1 MEEKILEILKE
12 NPFLSNREIGKILG
26 KHRTTIQWYLNKLG
40 IHRDRKD
47 QQKLN
52 NTSREKVLDITENA
66 EQIILGSIL
75 GDGCISK
82 HIKPECSKLLLNSSL
97 IINHGIKQT
106 GYIKYKRELLERE
119 GIKCYL
125 KLKKPPKKKHYIKG
139 IEVKENGTLVL
150 KTMRNVS
157 FNKYRDLFY
166 SDKKYIN
173 EFIYKLN
180 PLGLAIWFIDDGCK
194 SGSGFN
200 LYTNCFS
207 IKDDN
212 ILINLLKVNFG
223 LDATLQKTS
232 NIGRSIYIRAKSKKR
247 FIELVQPYICDSMKY
262 KIGA

>member
-1 MEEKILEILKE
+1 MEDKILEILKK

-26 KHRTTIQWYLNKLG
+26 KHRSTIQWYLNKLG
-40 IHRDRKD
+40 IHRNRKD

-52 NTSREKVLDITENA
+52 NTSREKVLNITENA

-75 GDGCISK
+75 GDGSISK
-82 HIKPECSKLLLNSSL
+82 HRKPEYSKLLLNSYL
-97 IINHGIKQT
+97 IINHGIKQI
-106 GYIKYKRELLERE
+106 GYIKYKKELLENE

-125 KLKKPPKKKHYIKG
+125 NLRKLSKKKHYIKG
-139 IEVKENGTLVL
+139 IVVKENGTLALRTV
-150 KTMRNVS
+150 KNVS

-173 EFIYKLN
+173 EFIYRLN
-180 PLGLAIWFIDDGCK
+180 PLGLAIWLMDDGCK
-194 SGSGFN
+194 SKSGFN

-212 ILINLLKVNFG
+212 ILISLLRVNFG

-247 FIELVQPYICDSMKY
+247 FIKLVQPYICDSMKY
-262 KIGA
+262 KIGT